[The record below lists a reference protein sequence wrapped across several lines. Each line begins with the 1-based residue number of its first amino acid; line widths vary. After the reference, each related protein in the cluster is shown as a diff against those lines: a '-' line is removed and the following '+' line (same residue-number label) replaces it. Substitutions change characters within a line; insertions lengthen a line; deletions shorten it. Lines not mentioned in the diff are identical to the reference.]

1 MKKLMICIMVSCLLM
16 TSCRS
21 SKVITVENTRVPLL
35 DFPEFPVIKR
45 TVNSDGSWN
54 VPKESTDAL
63 ADFFVHYEEVKKNYQ
78 MLKDLY
84 EK

>member
-1 MKKLMICIMVSCLLM
+1 MRKSMLCIVASCLLM

-21 SKVITVENTRVPLL
+21 SKVITVEHTRVPLL
-35 DFPEFPVIKR
+35 NFPEFPVLKR
-45 TVNSDGSWN
+45 TVNDDGSWN

-63 ADFFVHYEEVKKNYQ
+63 AEFYELYEEVKKNYQ